1 MPGEDV
7 ETPCGDICHT
17 NHASLEAGL
26 PPCLSLHVAGCDEC
40 RAFHAWLAR
49 VPFFQ
54 DSDGSDDD
62 EDDEDEQ
69 GGGDGGDD
77 GRGPDE
83 QQDEPMPRVREDD
96 ESGGTTRNRRGRSRS
111 PRALEEKA
119 SKASAVDR
127 ALQMNEMS
135 SEQLLVNSRKKAMT
149 TKATVSQQKRVL
161 GMNTMVQFLQ
171 TLLLRWDL

>member
-17 NHASLEAGL
+17 SHASLEAGL

-49 VPFFQ
+49 GSFFQ
-54 DSDGSDDD
+54 DSNGSDDD

-69 GGGDGGDD
+69 GGGDNGND
-77 GRGPDE
+77 GRGSDE

-96 ESGGTTRNRRGRSRS
+96 EAGGIR
-111 PRALEEKA
+111 
-119 SKASAVDR
+119 
-127 ALQMNEMS
+127 
-135 SEQLLVNSRKKAMT
+135 
-149 TKATVSQQKRVL
+149 
-161 GMNTMVQFLQ
+161 
-171 TLLLRWDL
+171 